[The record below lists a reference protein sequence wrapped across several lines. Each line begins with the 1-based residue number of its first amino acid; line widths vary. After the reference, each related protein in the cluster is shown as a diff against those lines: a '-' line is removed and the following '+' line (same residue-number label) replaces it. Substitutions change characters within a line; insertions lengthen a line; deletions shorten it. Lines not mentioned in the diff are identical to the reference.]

1 MKNNSLFLK
10 IYKNIIKK
18 MSKGY
23 GISKFYPIR
32 SIIKKVESNMK
43 SNFAEI
49 QGSKMFLDTNDSLNL
64 SILGV
69 YGELDTKI
77 IKKQLNEND
86 IVIDVGANIGYY
98 TLLSAK
104 SVGNA
109 GRVFA
114 FEPEPENFKLLQK
127 NIKVNNYKNTITE
140 NYAVSNTNGKISLFL
155 AKNGIVGHRIYD
167 SDDCS
172 DSILVNKITLDDYFT
187 KLNLLDKINFVKIDV
202 EGFEFGVLK
211 GMVKIIEK
219 SKNLKLF
226 VEFNRISLEEAGFN
240 PKEMLDFLYER
251 NFKIYFLNYKKNFVV
266 KADKNELLTSKE
278 NLEENI
284 NILCSKQ
291 ELSF

>member
-1 MKNNSLFLK
+1 
-10 IYKNIIKK
+10 

-251 NFKIYFLNYKKNFVV
+251 NFKIYFFNYKKNFVV

>member
-1 MKNNSLFLK
+1 
-10 IYKNIIKK
+10 
-18 MSKGY
+18 
-23 GISKFYPIR
+23 
-32 SIIKKVESNMK
+32 MK